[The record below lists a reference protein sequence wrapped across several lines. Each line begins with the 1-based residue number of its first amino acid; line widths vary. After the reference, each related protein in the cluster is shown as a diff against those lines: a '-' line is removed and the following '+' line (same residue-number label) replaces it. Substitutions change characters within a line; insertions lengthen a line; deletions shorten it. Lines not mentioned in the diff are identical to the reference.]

1 MKGRKP
7 KPVDLRLLAGNAG
20 HRPIEPAAASGGHED
35 ESQPF
40 VRGELVKPKGL
51 SRDQSREW
59 DRLTTTLRLI
69 LSRGSEGMVLV
80 ACGYYAD
87 MCEAE
92 RIIKKEGRFYT
103 TKNKQGQTM
112 KRAHPAL
119 QSLTTAR
126 AGYQRALA
134 ELGASP
140 VAHSRVRTLPG
151 GEQQTLPGMGRHLA

>member
-7 KPVDLRLLAGNAG
+7 KPVDLRLLAGNPG
-20 HRPIEPAAASGGHED
+20 HRPIQPPAPPPGQAD
-35 ESQPF
+35 EGEPF
-40 VRGELVKPKGL
+40 VRGALVKPRGL
-51 SRDQSREW
+51 TRDQSREW
-59 DRLTTTLRLI
+59 DRLTSTLTLI

-112 KRAHPAL
+112 KRAHPAM
-119 QSLTTAR
+119 QAVTTAR

-151 GEQQTLPGMGRHLA
+151 AEQQTLPGMGRHLA